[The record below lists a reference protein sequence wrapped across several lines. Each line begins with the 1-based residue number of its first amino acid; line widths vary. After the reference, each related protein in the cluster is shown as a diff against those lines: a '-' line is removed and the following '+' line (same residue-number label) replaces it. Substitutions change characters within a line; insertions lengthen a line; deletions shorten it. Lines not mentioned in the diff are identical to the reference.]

1 MTHGSI
7 STNLPKCINDL
18 HVLMLMSFCFCSWRL
33 KAFFFV
39 LGSWRFLSLL
49 LERFKVLLLLLNVEG
64 FCCFFWMLK
73 VLAHTF
79 GCWRLLLLL
88 FDVKSYYFSS
98 WMFKVP
104 TFGFRCWKFLLLHLD
119 IEGFYFVLGCWRF
132 VLILSLLFICIY

>member
-7 STNLPKCINDL
+7 STNLPQCIKDL
-18 HVLMLMSFCFCSWRL
+18 HVLMLMSFFFCSWRL
-33 KAFFFV
+33 KRFFFV
-39 LGSWRFLSLL
+39 LGSWRFLSLI
-49 LERFKVLLLLLNVEG
+49 LERFKVLLLLLNVAG

-88 FDVKSYYFSS
+88 FDVKSYYFYS

-132 VLILSLLFICIY
+132 LLLLLYVNDFCF